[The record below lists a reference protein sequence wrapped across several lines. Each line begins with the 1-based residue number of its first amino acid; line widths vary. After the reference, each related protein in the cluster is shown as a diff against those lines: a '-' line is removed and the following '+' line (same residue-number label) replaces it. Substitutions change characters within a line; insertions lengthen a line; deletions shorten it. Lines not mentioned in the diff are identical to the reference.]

1 LTIPKL
7 TPYELIG
14 SATDE
19 DNDNLIYI
27 WEEFDQGNGEPLGTN
42 FASGHSTVHILLQ
55 QTNTRMI
62 PRFSYITSETFDIAD
77 RMPDATRDELEIS
90 RKRL

>member
-42 FASGHSTVHILLQ
+42 FASGPL
-55 QTNTRMI
+55 NR
-62 PRFSYITSETFDIAD
+62 SYPPSANKHPHDT
-77 RMPDATRDELEIS
+77 
-90 RKRL
+90 KV